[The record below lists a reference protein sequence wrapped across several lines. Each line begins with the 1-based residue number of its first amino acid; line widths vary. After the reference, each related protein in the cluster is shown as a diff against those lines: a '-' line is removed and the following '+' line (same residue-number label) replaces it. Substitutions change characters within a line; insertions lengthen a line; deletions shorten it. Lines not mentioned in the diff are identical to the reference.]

1 MLTLDAIHSNIK
13 RCSSDVDVT
22 AYDASHRKVEFLLL
36 SENFREREREKCA
49 LKRNTIAQRRGDS
62 GASGAKDIKQQN
74 ETPLLLTLSYN

>member
-1 MLTLDAIHSNIK
+1 MWTSPHTTLHTGK
-13 RCSSDVDVT
+13 W
-22 AYDASHRKVEFLLL
+22 
-36 SENFREREREKCA
+36 NFYFFPRTSEREREKCA